1 MRLLLILSGLLLCF
15 PSFSQSFWSDA
26 SDEDWTVLRSEDR
39 PIQPE
44 KYRPVR
50 ISAAD
55 RTNAFLRSNGTFNTT
70 LPLPDGRQ
78 KTFTLQSIDQFHP
91 ALAKKYPHIRSYVGF
106 DPEHPQHRIAL
117 SVGQKGVHAVYNS
130 SRGEVYLDPFQRNS
144 SERHMV
150 YFTSDH
156 HLPEGLAGNLQCGS
170 ADLSASDLFDSP
182 LHTTTQSPLRSAAD
196 QVDLQIYDIAIAATG
211 EYSQANGGTKASVLE
226 AINVALTRVNFV
238 FVRDMAI
245 RFRLIAENEEI
256 IYLDP
261 EEDPYDD
268 DNISAL
274 LSQNTTNLANVL
286 GPDKYDLGH
295 VFAGPCGGGTVGQA
309 ALGATCNTQRKARAA
324 SCQVGA
330 NDRFYINV
338 VAHEIGHQFNATH
351 TFNNCPPN
359 EGQLSPVSAYE
370 PGGGSTI
377 MSYADACGSQSFQSS
392 ADPYFHVHSLQQ
404 MYDYSRRNTG
414 STCPEIEPVQ
424 NTVPE
429 ISIPIADG
437 TVIPISTPFK
447 LSANVSDID
456 AETVTYC
463 WEQYDLDPAQ
473 SSLGNPQGED
483 PSFRSYEPTV
493 EPYRYF
499 PRFFDIIVGNESL
512 VEVLPD
518 YARDLTFRCTVRDND
533 LEAGGV
539 TWGEVDLRVTDKA
552 GPFTVIAPNRN
563 LEYFGGKEYE
573 VRWEVANTDQMPV
586 NCQFVNVLLSI
597 DRGVTIL
604 DTLAKNTPNDGS
616 VFVTFPD
623 TSSNRGRIF
632 VEAVGNVFFDT
643 SDDDFILSRAE
654 DTTFGVKLAP
664 SGVPLSCQPEMI
676 GIQIE
681 TDAFLGYDQP
691 IQLDI
696 VDLPPGLN
704 ADFEPPVVDPGQSS
718 LLRLFTDR
726 AGRQTYDLTVRASS
740 QVDTF
745 FRELTIVTQSNGY
758 ADFFPTF
765 PANGTS
771 GILLSTVLQW
781 TDAADADEYDVI
793 LATSPTFDNSTIIER
808 TFGLTDTLYTPGAIL
823 DPSTLYFWRVSPFND
838 CGAGTPSSIQTFH
851 TANTICDGN
860 QANDLP
866 INISGTGLPTVES
879 TIEVTET
886 GIISD
891 INIPFL
897 KANYQPVKSL
907 KISLISPIGTE
918 VVLYDQTCGNTV
930 NMSIGF
936 DDEAPSEITCPPDD
950 GIVFKP
956 IDSLSAFIGEPTA
969 GTWTLR
975 VAVVD
980 LGFGASGGLEEWRL
994 EFCSEQQPQSP
1005 VLVSNDTLFVPPGL
1019 TNPISANELLAEDP
1033 DNTSFELTYTLL
1045 KAPDNGILT
1054 AYNVPLAVGGQF
1066 TQRAIETFDL
1076 KYQHDGS
1083 ETESDLVT
1091 FVIEDGTGGFFAT
1104 AAVPIRIREGAVVD
1118 TDEPLPVSGELV
1130 LFPVPARD
1138 ALQVQWPGS
1147 LREATDL
1154 EVFDLQGRPLFRQS
1168 LDRGATQLTIPTNQ
1182 WPAGLYVLR
1191 LLDSRGVRSQ
1201 SFSVQR

>member
-1 MRLLLILSGLLLCF
+1 MRLLLILSGLLFCF

-26 SDEDWTVLRSEDR
+26 TDNDWTSLRSEDR

-44 KYRPVR
+44 EYRPIY
-50 ISAAD
+50 ISAGD
-55 RTNAFLRSNGTFNTT
+55 RSNTFVRSTGTFTT
-70 LPLPDGRQ
+70 SFPLPDGSH
-78 KTFTLQSIDQFHP
+78 KTFTLQPIDQFHP
-91 ALAKKYPHIRSYVGF
+91 ALAKKYPHIRSYAGY
-106 DPEHPQHRIAL
+106 DPEQPQHRIAL
-117 SVGQKGVHAVYNS
+117 SVGNKGIHAVFNTS
-130 SRGEVYLDPFQRNS
+130 QGEVYLDPYQQS
-144 SERHMV
+144 SNERHMV
-150 YFTSDH
+150 YFTRDH
-156 HLPEGLAGNLQCGS
+156 HLPQDLAGNLRCGS
-170 ADLSASDLFDSP
+170 ADLSASDMLARP
-182 LHTTTQSPLRSAAD
+182 LGNIQHPLRSAAD
-196 QVDLQIYDIAIAATG
+196 PVDLQVYDIAIATTG

-245 RFRLIAENEEI
+245 RFRLIAENEDV
-256 IYLDP
+256 IYLD
-261 EEDPYDD
+261 EEDDPYDD

-286 GPDKYDLGH
+286 GPDTYDLGH

-338 VAHEIGHQFNATH
+338 VAHEIGHQFNASH

-359 EGQLSPVSAYE
+359 EGQISPVSAYE

-377 MSYADACGSQSFQSS
+377 MSYADACGTQSFQNS

-404 MYDYSRRNTG
+404 MYDYSRRSTG
-414 STCPEIEPVQ
+414 STCPDIEAVD
-424 NTVPE
+424 NTVPD
-429 ISIPIADG
+429 ISIPVTDG

-473 SSLGNPQGED
+473 SSLGNPQGND

-493 EPYRYF
+493 EPFRYF
-499 PRFFDIIVGNESL
+499 PRLFDVIVGTESL

-518 YARDLTFRCTVRDND
+518 YARDLTFRCTVRDNN

-539 TWGEVDLRVTDKA
+539 TWDEVDLRVTDQA

-573 VRWEVANTDQMPV
+573 VRWDVANTDQAPV
-586 NCQFVNVLLSI
+586 NCRFVNVLLSI

-616 VFVTFPD
+616 VFVNFPD
-623 TSSNRGRIF
+623 TSSNRARIF

-676 GIQIE
+676 GIQVQ
-681 TDAFLGYDQP
+681 TNAFLGYDQP
-691 IQLDI
+691 IQLD
-696 VDLPPGLN
+696 VQDLPAGLN
-704 ADFEPPVVDPGQSS
+704 ADFEPPVVDPGQPS
-718 LLRLFTDR
+718 LLRLFTNE
-726 AGRQTYDLTVRASS
+726 AGRQTYNLTVRAASV
-740 QVDTF
+740 VDTF
-745 FRELTIVTQSNGY
+745 FRELTIVTQSNEY
-758 ADFFPTF
+758 ADFTPTF
-765 PANGTS
+765 PTDGTS
-771 GILLSTVLQW
+771 GIMLSTDLRW
-781 TDAADADEYDVI
+781 TDAADADEYDVV
-793 LATSPTFDNSTIIER
+793 LATSPTFENSTIIER
-808 TFGLTDTLYTPGAIL
+808 KFGLTDTNYTPGSIL
-823 DPSTLYFWRVSPFND
+823 KPSTLYFWRVSPYNE
-838 CGAGTPSSIQTFH
+838 CGAGPPSPTQTFH

-860 QANDLP
+860 EANDLP
-866 INISGTGLPTVES
+866 INISGTGLPTIES
-879 TIEVTET
+879 TIEVNET
-886 GIISD
+886 GTISD

-907 KISLISPIGTE
+907 KISLISPMGTE

-936 DDEAPSEITCPPDD
+936 DDEAPSEILCPPDD
-950 GIVFKP
+950 GIVFRP
-956 IDSLSAFIGEPTA
+956 LDSLSAFIGEQTA

-1019 TNPISANELLAEDP
+1019 TNPISTNELLAEDP
-1033 DNTSFELTYTLL
+1033 DNSSFELTYTVL
-1045 KAPDNGILT
+1045 KAPANGLLT
-1054 AYNVPLAVGGQF
+1054 AYNVPLAVGDQF

-1104 AAVPIRIREGAVVD
+1104 AAVPIRIQEGAVVD
-1118 TDEPLPVSGELV
+1118 TDDPLPVISEVL

-1138 ALQVQWPGS
+1138 ALQVQWPES
-1147 LREATDL
+1147 ISESTVL

-1168 LDRGATQLTIPTNQ
+1168 LDRGERQLTIPTSR
-1182 WPAGLYVLR
+1182 WPSGLYVLR
-1191 LLDSRGVRSQ
+1191 LLDSRGVRSRT
-1201 SFSVQR
+1201 FSVQR

>member
-26 SDEDWTVLRSEDR
+26 DDNEWTVVRSEDR

-44 KYRPVR
+44 KYRAIHISVSDR
-50 ISAAD
+50 IN
-55 RTNAFLRSNGTFNTT
+55 TFLRSQGAFTT
-70 LPLPDGRQ
+70 YLPLPDGTE
-78 KTFTLQSIDQFHP
+78 KAFLLKPIDQLHP
-91 ALAKKYPHIRSYVGF
+91 ALAKKYPHIRSYVGY
-106 DPEHPQHRIAL
+106 DPEQPRHRIAL
-117 SVGQKGVHAVYNS
+117 SIGNHGVYGVYNS
-130 SRGEVYLDPFQRNS
+130 AGGDVYLDPFQQS
-144 SERHMV
+144 SNEQHMV
-150 YFTSDH
+150 YFTRDH
-156 HLPEGLAGNLQCGS
+156 HLPESLAGNLHCGS
-170 ADLSASDLFDSP
+170 VDLSTPDMLSDP
-182 LHTTTQSPLRSAAD
+182 LGSAKAPLRSSAD
-196 QVDLQIYDIAIAATG
+196 PVNLQVYDIAIATTG
-211 EYSQANGGTKASVLE
+211 EYSQANGGTKGSVLE

-238 FVRDMAI
+238 FVRDMAM
-245 RFRLIAENEEI
+245 RFRLIAENEQV

-261 EEDPYDD
+261 DDDPYDD

-286 GPDKYDLGH
+286 GPDTYDLGH

-359 EGQLSPVSAYE
+359 EGQISPISAYE

-377 MSYADACGSQSFQSS
+377 MSYADACGTQSFQNG
-392 ADPYFHVHSLQQ
+392 ADPYFHVHNLQQ
-404 MYDYSRRNTG
+404 MYDYSRRSTG
-414 STCPEIEPVQ
+414 STCPDIEPAE
-424 NTVPE
+424 NTAPE
-429 ISIPIADG
+429 ISIDIPDG

-447 LSANVSDID
+447 LTADVSDVD
-456 AETVTYC
+456 AETITYC
-463 WEQYDLDPAQ
+463 WEQYDLDPVQ
-473 SSLGNPQGED
+473 SSLGNPQGND

-499 PRFFDIIVGNESL
+499 PRLFDIIVGTESL

-539 TWGEVDLRVTDKA
+539 AWGEVDLRVTEQA
-552 GPFTVIAPNRN
+552 GPFEVIAPNRD

-573 VRWEVANTDQMPV
+573 VRWDVANTDQSPV
-586 NCQFVNVLLSI
+586 NCQFVHVLLSI

-643 SDDDFILSRAE
+643 SDDDFTLRRAI

-664 SGVPLSCQPEMI
+664 AGVPLSCQPEMI
-676 GIQIE
+676 GIQVE
-681 TDAFLGYDQP
+681 TDSFLGYDQP
-691 IQLDI
+691 IQLQI
-696 VDLPPGLN
+696 VDLPAGLN

-718 LLRLFTDR
+718 LLRLFTNE
-726 AGRQTYDLTVRASS
+726 AGRQTYNLTVRAAS
-740 QVDTF
+740 VADTF
-745 FRELTIVTQSNGY
+745 FRELTVVTQSNEY
-758 ADFFPTF
+758 ADFTPTF
-765 PANGTS
+765 PPDGTS
-771 GILLSTVLQW
+771 GIQLSTQLRW
-781 TDAADADEYDVI
+781 SDAADADEYDVV
-793 LATSPTFDNSTIIER
+793 LASSPTFDNSTIIER
-808 TFGLTDTLYTPGAIL
+808 KFGLTDTFYTPGTIL
-823 DPSTLYFWRVSPFND
+823 NASSLYFWRVNPFND
-838 CGAGTPSSIQTFH
+838 CGAGPPSPIQTFH
-851 TANTICDGN
+851 TANTICAGN
-860 QANDLP
+860 EANDLP
-866 INISGTGLPTVES
+866 INISGNGFPTVES

-886 GIISD
+886 GTISD

-897 KANYQPVKSL
+897 RANYQPVKSL
-907 KISLISPIGTE
+907 KISLISPMGTE

-930 NMSIGF
+930 NLSIGF
-936 DDEAPSEITCPPDD
+936 DDEAPSEILCPPDD
-950 GIVFKP
+950 GIVFQP
-956 IDSLSAFIGEPTA
+956 IDSLSTFIGEPTA

-1019 TNPISANELLAEDP
+1019 TNPISTNELLAEDP
-1033 DNTSFELTYTLL
+1033 DNTSFELTYTVL
-1045 KAPDNGILT
+1045 KAPDHGTLA
-1054 AYNVPLAVGGQF
+1054 AYTVPLEVGDQF
-1066 TQRAIETFDL
+1066 IQRAIETFDL
-1076 KYQHDGS
+1076 TYTHDGS

-1104 AAVPIRIREGAVVD
+1104 AAVPIRIEEGAVVD
-1118 TDEPLPVSGELV
+1118 TDDPLMLSGEFL

-1138 ALQVQWPGS
+1138 ALQVQWSRSVGEP
-1147 LREATDL
+1147 TDL
-1154 EVFDLQGRPLFRQS
+1154 EVYDLQGRPLFRKQ
-1168 LDRGATQLTIPTNQ
+1168 LDTGEQQLTIPTNQ
-1182 WPAGLYVLR
+1182 WPSGLYVLR
-1191 LLDSRGVRSQ
+1191 VLDSRGVRSQ
-1201 SFSVQR
+1201 TFSVQR